1 MNYRKFPAIILLS
14 LFSGLIYGQSFSEK
28 KTVRKSVRVNKET
41 TLELINK
48 YGTIHITPGTTD
60 SVTIRVETEATA
72 TSLERLRKVFDGINI
87 NISET
92 SYMVRA
98 QTDFTQNIS
107 MLFESFKGMTS
118 KIIPYDSRIEIN
130 YFITAPDYIN
140 LKIDNKYGDVYM
152 EDNSGICTITISNG
166 SFKANTLNKVSGMN
180 FTFCD
185 AKINSINDGT
195 IDASFSELAIGE
207 SKNLIVNSVSSRFD
221 LQKTGRINAK
231 SRRDKYF
238 IGSVESINGDSYFS
252 DYRIEVLSK
261 EINLLPKYGSI
272 NVDLI
277 EERFELISI
286 KSNFTDISLDF
297 EPSAAYNVDIRHIN
311 AFVVMP
317 DQDTK
322 VENKAINEDKRE
334 YMTFGTVGKNPEK
347 SKVIIDATRGNIYL
361 K

>member
-1 MNYRKFPAIILLS
+1 MNYRILYAILL
-14 LFSGLIYGQSFSEK
+14 LITFSGLTFGQSFSEK
-28 KTVRKSVRVNKET
+28 KIIRKSVRVNKET

-60 SVTIRVETEATA
+60 SVLIRVETEATA
-72 TSLERLRKVFDGINI
+72 SSLERLRKVFDGINI

-98 QTDFTQNIS
+98 QTDFNQNIS

-118 KIIPYDSRIEIN
+118 KIIPYDSKIEIN
-130 YFITAPDYIN
+130 YFVTAPDYIN

-152 EDNSGICTITISNG
+152 ENNMGVSTITISNG
-166 SFKANTLNKVSGMN
+166 SFKANKLDKVSGMN

-185 AKINSINDGT
+185 AKINSVNEGT
-195 IDASFSELAIGE
+195 IDASFSELIIGE

-221 LQKTGRINAK
+221 LKKAIRINAK

-238 IGSVESINGDSYFS
+238 IGSVESISGDSYFS
-252 DYRIEVLSK
+252 DYSIDVLSK

-277 EERFELISI
+277 EESIELISI
-286 KSNFTDISLDF
+286 KSSFTDISLDF
-297 EPSAAYNVDIRHIN
+297 EPSVSYNVDIRHIN
-311 AFVVMP
+311 AFVVLP

-322 VENKAINEDKRE
+322 VEKKTINEDKRE
-334 YMTFGTVGKNPEK
+334 YMTFGTVGRNPGK
-347 SKVIIDATRGNIYL
+347 SRVIIDATRGNIYL